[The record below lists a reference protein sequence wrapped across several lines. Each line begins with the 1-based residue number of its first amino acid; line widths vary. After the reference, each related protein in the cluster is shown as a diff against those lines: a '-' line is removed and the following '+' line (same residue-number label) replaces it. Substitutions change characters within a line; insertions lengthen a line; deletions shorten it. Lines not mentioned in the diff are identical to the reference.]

1 MKEVTML
8 KDRSLLV
15 AALVSSLLAGAAC
28 RPALAQQASFTLKFG
43 VLAGLTGEPAA
54 SGQAWN
60 ASAKLA
66 IDYIAATLERLKL
79 PVKVELTDS
88 QDSQGTPQQG
98 VEAAQKLVQIDG
110 VNVIIG
116 DFYSSVTSAA
126 ASSVAIPN
134 QVLMFTGGTNSALTK
149 LNTSQPSIVWQPVAA
164 DDAQGRALAEII
176 ADALGPKAK
185 INVGARNDAYG
196 SSLAAVFKEAWTKQ
210 GGSIPQYV
218 IYNQQQPTLESEAQ
232 QLVDGS
238 PDGWLFIDFCQTFEK
253 LAQPM
258 IRTGKWDAAKS
269 FGSDTLNDCATRGSK
284 NYPGMRATQANASS
298 GASFPAFKALFAK
311 NAKQGIAFQPFTA
324 EAFDSVFV
332 AFLAALEAKSAKP
345 IEIAAHVV
353 DLTNDPGQTFTF
365 EDLEGAIKAVTSGQ
379 KIHFVGAT
387 GPLNFAAGGRVNAL
401 AYDIWQHKPD
411 GSAGVIKTIS
421 LK

>member
-1 MKEVTML
+1 MR
-8 KDRSLLV
+8 KDRLLLA
-15 AALVSSLLAGAAC
+15 AALASSFLGAAASL
-28 RPALAQQASFTLKFG
+28 PASAQQPSFTLKFG

-54 SGQAWN
+54 SGQGWN

-66 IDYIAATLERLKL
+66 IDFVASTLERMKL

-88 QDSQGTPQQG
+88 QDSQGTPAQG

-110 VNVIIG
+110 VDVIIG

-126 ASSVAIPN
+126 ATSVAIPN
-134 QVLMFTGGTNSALTK
+134 KVLMFTGGTNPSLTK

-164 DDAQGRALAEII
+164 DDQQGRALALII

-196 SSLAAVFKEAWTKQ
+196 SSLAAVFKEAWTRQ
-210 GGSIPQYV
+210 GGTIPQYV
-218 IYNQQQPTLESEAQ
+218 IYNQQQPTLDTEAQ
-232 QLVDGS
+232 QLVEGS

-269 FGSDTLNDCATRGSK
+269 FGSDTLNDCAARGSK

-345 IEIAAHVV
+345 MEIAGHVV
-353 DLTNDPGQTFTF
+353 DITNDPGQAYTF
-365 EDLEGAIKAVTSGQ
+365 EQIEDAIRAVSAGQ
-379 KIHFVGAT
+379 KIHFIGAT
-387 GPLNFAAGGRVNAL
+387 GPLNFSPNGRVNAL

-411 GSAGVIKTIS
+411 GSAAVIRTIT

>member
-1 MKEVTML
+1 MRNN
-8 KDRSLLV
+8 RSLAVLGLMFG
-15 AALVSSLLAGAAC
+15 LVSGAASI
-28 RPALAQQASFTLKFG
+28 PALAQQPAFTLKFG

-66 IDYIAATLERLKL
+66 IDTITSTLDRLKL
-79 PVKVELTDS
+79 PMKVELVDS

-110 VNVIIG
+110 VDVIIG

-126 ASSVAIPN
+126 ATSVAIPSH
-134 QVLMFTGGTNSALTK
+134 VLMFTGGTNPSLTK
-149 LNTSQPSIVWQPVAA
+149 LNTAQPSTVWQPVAA
-164 DDAQGRALAEII
+164 DDAQGRALAQII

-185 INVGARNDAYG
+185 VNVGARNDAYG

-210 GGSIPQYV
+210 GGTIPQYV
-218 IYNQQQPTLESEAQ
+218 IYNQQQPTLDTEAQ
-232 QLVDGS
+232 QLVDGA

-253 LAQPM
+253 LAQPL
-258 IRTGKWDAAKS
+258 IRTGKWDASKS

-311 NAKQGIAFQPFTA
+311 DAKPGIAFQPFTA

-332 AFLAALEAKSAKP
+332 AFLAALEAKSSKP
-345 IEIAAHVV
+345 LEIAAHVV
-353 DLTNDPGQTFTF
+353 DITNDPGQTYTF
-365 EDLEGAIKAVTSGQ
+365 EDLEGAIKAVMAGQ

-401 AYDIWQHKPD
+401 AYDIWLHKPD
-411 GSAGVIKTIS
+411 GSAAVMKTIS